1 MYLSN
6 FALVVLGA
14 DKEDNIED
22 ESLRLRLKDKDGE
35 CTSSL
40 VDEDEAVADL
50 AGAGYII
57 RSGFDQYSF
66 L

>member
-22 ESLRLRLKDKDGE
+22 ESLRSRLADKDGE